1 MRSFTLP
8 DIYKYL
14 LKAVI
19 DTPLPTEWLYNKG
32 CNVCYRY
39 SLKAVIDK
47 PWKFDHE
54 TRKLF
59 TVVGMMDLNKIEDA
73 PVSHGDALPSSALFA
88 LDVCVCVKV
97 NVNVTVKV

>member
-1 MRSFTLP
+1 M
-8 DIYKYL
+8 
-14 LKAVI
+14 I
-19 DTPLPTEWLYNKG
+19 DKPYPTEWLYNKG

-73 PVSHGDALPSSALFA
+73 PVRYGDALPCDGLFT
-88 LDVCVCVKV
+88 LDVVPCVTGF
-97 NVNVTVKV
+97 N